1 MNVIDVIPDM
11 FGIESLMPVF
21 LVLTLN
27 RLSLVNAHLVQE
39 LFLIMTSARSIIFAR
54 NAIMD
59 GSLRLISQTVCFLLE
74 TVLTLKLNMKL

>member
-1 MNVIDVIPDM
+1 MNVIDVILDM

-27 RLSLVNAHLVQE
+27 RLSLVNALLVQE

-59 GSLRLISQTVCFLLE
+59 GSLRLTSQTVCFLLE

>member
-27 RLSLVNAHLVQE
+27 RLSLVNALLVQE

-54 NAIMD
+54 NATMD
-59 GSLRLISQTVCFLLE
+59 GSPRLINQTVCFLLE
-74 TVLTLKLNMKL
+74 TVLTLKQNMKL